1 MHLGARFALPAPRRI
16 HRLRDLPHARLLI
29 RPLGFGRGDAA
40 HSARRLRLG
49 SFTTLQ
55 ALYDEQPNQI
65 RPRPQLIGRPLVDP
79 LDRVTWQPNNT
90 AIIHGS
96 MIHIVQQSDD
106 MIDNLPL
113 RWGLEGGKT
122 ACIEKEQLAGHGLC
136 LSDLR
141 SASQGNEVSDEA
153 VPLVRQGLHAAV
165 TNCRLL
171 LETVRVAVSTP
182 TNPSPRRTPT
192 RWAPKTEQQKQS
204 YGSQYRRARDQ
215 VVAQA
220 VGTPRPGCGV
230 MLTRENCTAAHVAPR
245 ALGGSSAPAN
255 LRPMCAECNHRRGA
269 VLGGRVAA
277 AKRATRLPSGLA

>member
-1 MHLGARFALPAPRRI
+1 MHRCCYGVHEVALPEHPHLVVDSAAQCGRRAEMHLGARFARPAPRRI

-171 LETVRVAVSTP
+171 LETVRVAVSTRHQP
-182 TNPSPRRTPT
+182 ESTSDTHT
-192 RWAPKTEQQKQS
+192 MGTED
-204 YGSQYRRARDQ
+204 RAAET
-215 VVAQA
+215 VVRLAVQA
-220 VGTPRPGCGV
+220 
-230 MLTRENCTAAHVAPR
+230 
-245 ALGGSSAPAN
+245 
-255 LRPMCAECNHRRGA
+255 GA
-269 VLGGRVAA
+269 
-277 AKRATRLPSGLA
+277 